1 MQEVTVVIASAWKP
15 EKLKKEIAGL
25 ANTYTTQV
33 PLIVNT
39 KEVKHDEELI
49 LKWHLPLAKAKP
61 EKKPSTW
68 VDHVAIAERKR
79 RKTCD
84 ER

>member
-1 MQEVTVVIASAWKP
+1 M
-15 EKLKKEIAGL
+15 
-25 ANTYTTQV
+25 
-33 PLIVNT
+33 NT

-49 LKWHLPLAKAKP
+49 LKLDLPLANPKAKP

-68 VDHVAIAERKR
+68 VDHVAKTERKR
-79 RKTCD
+79 RKKCD

>member
-1 MQEVTVVIASAWKP
+1 M
-15 EKLKKEIAGL
+15 
-25 ANTYTTQV
+25 
-33 PLIVNT
+33 NT

-49 LKWHLPLAKAKP
+49 LKRDLPLATPKSKP

-79 RKTCD
+79 RKIGD
-84 ER
+84 VG